1 MKQIIDSL
9 PTPEEI
15 FCKIISNL
23 NEKNEIK
30 IISNILS
37 YLSPKEIVLI
47 SFNTTEK
54 LKKIMTENENPFLP
68 SYLKNIYISKK
79 SPQNFLNLNLF
90 RNQIDYFSI
99 LMDNRIFEISS
110 YFNMK
115 HIYCKCNETDFI
127 TENKQSRDYD
137 WDNSFCWVLKDIDQS
152 HRFHSKT
159 DIFDQEKNLIQE
171 RKSANLWKRSLKKEI
186 LAPINQ
192 NEKNHVNINLAAFI
206 LLCID
211 IKDFSIM
218 FDNLSKLIFFRMI
231 GKRLFHK
238 EFKIFS
244 EGIFDANVLVQL
256 THEKE
261 FLDFFLDNE
270 ENSLVDSRKLQDK
283 LDLNYENFEKNYLRK
298 EQKQFETTLFTEPCL
313 VEKTFTGYFGYSDK
327 VFDGCGLGEMFK
339 NIIIFR
345 NQKTEMKIYKLWKK
359 CLFRMI
365 NSDFWMFDRNQNN
378 TTILANDTYFDNLIE
393 YYEEDEYT
401 DLYFSILKRPY
412 PQSIDYTEELET
424 LANFFIK
431 KNSFLKNV
439 LIEAVNLRMYENS
452 GEPTELEQINWICN
466 LNFSNFFVDNRT
478 WEERCLAF
486 WNYKKTNREKKKKN
500 KKKYP
505 YAFNGE
511 YLNRNYEMI

>member
-1 MKQIIDSL
+1 MFFIISDKKMKQSIDSL
-9 PTPEEI
+9 QTPEEI
-15 FCKIISNL
+15 FCEIISNL

-30 IISNILS
+30 IINNILS

-47 SFNTTEK
+47 SFQTTEK

-68 SYLKNIYISKK
+68 FYLKNIYISKK
-79 SPQNFLNLNLF
+79 SPQNFFNLNLF

-99 LMDNRIFEISS
+99 LMGNRIFEISS

-127 TENKQSRDYD
+127 TENKKSKDYN

-152 HRFHSKT
+152 NRFHSKK
-159 DIFDQEKNLIQE
+159 DILDQEKNLIQE
-171 RKSANLWKRSLKKEI
+171 RKSANLWKRTLKKEI

-211 IKDFSIM
+211 IKDVSIM

-238 EFKIFS
+238 EFKIYS
-244 EGIFDANVLVQL
+244 EGIFDANVLIEL

-261 FLDFFLDNE
+261 FLPFTTPTPITFRNTEDINLI
-270 ENSLVDSRKLQDK
+270 
-283 LDLNYENFEKNYLRK
+283 NFGSKRQIERI
-298 EQKQFETTLFTEPCL
+298 LFTKPCFI
-313 VEKTFTGYFGYSDK
+313 EKTFTGYFGYSEK
-327 VFDGCGLGEMFK
+327 VFDEHSLGEMFK

-345 NQKTEMKIYKLWKK
+345 DQKQEMEIYNLWKK
-359 CLFRMI
+359 SFFRMLF
-365 NSDFWMFDRNQNN
+365 SDCVKFDKNQNN
-378 TTILANDTYFDNLIE
+378 TTILANDTYFDHLSE
-393 YYEEDEYT
+393 YYENDVFHN
-401 DLYFSILKRPY
+401 LYPNVIVPKFL
-412 PQSIDYTEELET
+412 DYTEELEA

-431 KNSFLKNV
+431 KDTFLKEV

-452 GEPTELEQINWICN
+452 NELTELEQINWVCY
-466 LNFSNFFVDNRT
+466 LNFSNFFVDNRS

-486 WNYKKTNREKKKKN
+486 WEYKKTKKEKKN
-500 KKKYP
+500 EKKYP
-505 YAFNGE
+505 YAFNGQ
-511 YLNRNYEMI
+511 YLNRNYIEI

>member
-1 MKQIIDSL
+1 M
-9 PTPEEI
+9 
-15 FCKIISNL
+15 
-23 NEKNEIK
+23 EKE
-30 IISNILS
+30 S
-37 YLSPKEIVLI
+37 
-47 SFNTTEK
+47 
-54 LKKIMTENENPFLP
+54 
-68 SYLKNIYISKK
+68 
-79 SPQNFLNLNLF
+79 
-90 RNQIDYFSI
+90 
-99 LMDNRIFEISS
+99 
-110 YFNMK
+110 
-115 HIYCKCNETDFI
+115 
-127 TENKQSRDYD
+127 
-137 WDNSFCWVLKDIDQS
+137 
-152 HRFHSKT
+152 
-159 DIFDQEKNLIQE
+159 
-171 RKSANLWKRSLKKEI
+171 KKEI

-270 ENSLVDSRKLQDK
+270 ENSLVNSRKLQDK

-452 GEPTELEQINWICN
+452 NELTELEQINWVCY
-466 LNFSNFFVDNRT
+466 LNFSNFFVDNRS

-486 WNYKKTNREKKKKN
+486 WEYKKTKKEKKYE
-500 KKKYP
+500 KKYP
-505 YAFNGE
+505 YAFNGQ
-511 YLNRNYEMI
+511 YLNRNYIEI

>member
-54 LKKIMTENENPFLP
+54 LKEIMTENENPFLP

-79 SPQNFLNLNLF
+79 SPQNFFNLNLF

-99 LMDNRIFEISS
+99 LMDNRIFEMSS

-127 TENKQSRDYD
+127 TENEQSRDHN

-152 HRFHSKT
+152 HRFHLKT

-211 IKDFSIM
+211 IKDVSIM

-244 EGIFDANVLVQL
+244 EGIFDADVLVQL

-261 FLDFFLDNE
+261 FLDFTT
-270 ENSLVDSRKLQDK
+270 SQTLQDK
-283 LDLNYENFEKNYLRK
+283 LDLNYENFEKNYVLK
-298 EQKQFETTLFTEPCL
+298 EQKQFETTLFTEPSL
-313 VEKTFTGYFGYSDK
+313 IERTFTGYFGYSDK
-327 VFDGCGLGEMFK
+327 LFDECGLGEMFK

-345 NQKTEMKIYKLWKK
+345 DQKTEMKIYKLWKK
-359 CLFRMI
+359 SLFRMLQS
-365 NSDFWMFDRNQNN
+365 NSWIFDRNQNN
-378 TTILANDTYFDNLIE
+378 TTILANDTYFDDIVE
-393 YYEEDEYT
+393 FYEEDEFT
-401 DLYFSILKRPY
+401 DLYFSCLKRPY
-412 PQSIDYTEELET
+412 PHCIDYTEELEV

-431 KNSFLKNV
+431 KNGFLKNV

-486 WNYKKTNREKKKKN
+486 WNYKKTNRGKKNEKKN
-500 KKKYP
+500 KKKYR

-511 YLNRNYEMI
+511 HLNRNYEKI